1 MQKQNLIH
9 FISEDYENTDI
20 RAQWGYNKSP
30 QKTKSAFEDFLI

>member
-20 RAQWGYNKSP
+20 CAQWQFIKSP
-30 QKTKSAFEDFLI
+30 QKTKSAFEDSIR